1 MKYGDIKLE
10 TLKLMFINEGNDLT
24 IEDFEAYEQDDTY
37 KNYLVNMPGS
47 INRCFS
53 ELESKGVLPSK
64 SRTLSISEG
73 VVSGAYIRFN
83 LSQIIDDFFDID
95 RIVSE
100 SSCGEYNGD
109 CDYQREGDTVVLDRY
124 SEDDDIVYTILYR
137 PSVKRIN
144 SFTDNEEELQI
155 PENIA
160 SIIPYFVKGDL
171 YRDDE
176 PNEASEARNWFESA
190 IEEMLIKRANK
201 TNKVK
206 TVYSQ
211 TE

>member
-1 MKYGDIKLE
+1 M
-10 TLKLMFINEGNDLT
+10 
-24 IEDFEAYEQDDTY
+24 
-37 KNYLVNMPGS
+37 
-47 INRCFS
+47 
-53 ELESKGVLPSK
+53 PSK